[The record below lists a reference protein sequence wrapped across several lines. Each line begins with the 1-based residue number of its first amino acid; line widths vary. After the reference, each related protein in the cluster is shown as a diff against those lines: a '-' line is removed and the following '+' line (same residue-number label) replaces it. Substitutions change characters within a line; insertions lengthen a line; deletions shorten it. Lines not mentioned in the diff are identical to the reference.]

1 MATVLGVLGT
11 AVGNKVMKVADF
23 VQFRCDRERNKLI
36 ISTTDFNAFMCMDYG
51 DLGMAEMDVPDVF
64 LIEFKKL
71 MIIVKA
77 STTADIE
84 FVAGDKRVT
93 VRTNGEYRLNMW
105 ADPSDFPQHDFTYN
119 ELARW
124 PVPEIIAA
132 WSKAVIAV
140 SKDVTKLSY
149 QGVCFDGNFAA
160 TDNRRVSVVV
170 GETETDPMLLP
181 PVFGEVIKHC
191 KNEVSVGPNGSGK
204 TLVVVCEEI
213 GLIASVRL
221 LDAQFQDYRP
231 LIENYSE
238 GTTVTVPKQDLVG
251 AASRLSIFADQL
263 FKVVKLSLL
272 AVEGKLYLDVDI
284 QNEGGG
290 NEAIE
295 VDETNIENLEVGK
308 ILEHKYHIDNL
319 IDGVSAVGSPEGVI
333 LDFQDN
339 GFLWIREGNF
349 YYLLTP
355 IIE

>member
-1 MATVLGVLGT
+1 MSTVLGVLGT

-23 VQFRCDRERNKLI
+23 VQFRCDRERGKLI

-51 DLGMAEMDVPDVF
+51 DLGLAEMDVPDVF
-64 LIEFKKL
+64 LIEFRKL
-71 MIIVKA
+71 MTIVKA

-84 FVAGDKRVT
+84 FVAGDGRIT
-93 VRTNGEYRLNMW
+93 VKTNGEYRLNVW
-105 ADPSDFPQHDFTYN
+105 AEPADFPQHDFAYN
-119 ELARW
+119 ELAKW
-124 PVPEIIAA
+124 PVPEISAA
-132 WSKAVIAV
+132 WGKAVIAV

-149 QGVCFDGNFAA
+149 QGVCYDGNFAA

-170 GETETDPMLLP
+170 GESEADPMLLP

-191 KNEVSVGPNGSGK
+191 KNEVSVGANESGK

-231 LIENYSE
+231 LIDNYSP
-238 GTTVTVPKQDLVG
+238 GITASLFKQDLLG
-251 AASRLSIFADQL
+251 AANRLSIFSDQL
-263 FKVVKLSLL
+263 YKVVKLSLL
-272 AVEGKLYLDVDI
+272 SVEGKLYLDLDI

-295 VDETNIENLEVGK
+295 IDETNLEDIPVGK
-308 ILEHKYHIDNL
+308 ILEHKYHIDNI
-319 IDGVSAVGSPEGVI
+319 IDGVSAVADAGVQ

-355 IIE
+355 IVE

>member
-1 MATVLGVLGT
+1 
-11 AVGNKVMKVADF
+11 MKVADF
-23 VQFRCDRERNKLI
+23 VQFRCDRERNKLM
-36 ISTTDFNAFMCMDYG
+36 ISSTDFNAFLTMDYG

-64 LIEFKKL
+64 LIEFRKL
-71 MIIVKA
+71 MTIVKA

-84 FVAGDKRVT
+84 FIAGKNLIT
-93 VRTNGEYRLNMW
+93 VKTNGEYRLNVW
-105 ADPSDFPQHDFTYN
+105 GEPQDFPQHDFGYE

-124 PVPEIIAA
+124 PVPEISAA
-132 WSKAVIAV
+132 WAKAVIAV
-140 SKDVTKLSY
+140 SKDVTKMSY

-160 TDNRRVSVVV
+160 TDNRRLSVVV
-170 GETETDPMLLP
+170 GEQQSDSMLLP

-191 KNEVSVGPNGSGK
+191 KNEVSVGPNESGK

-221 LDAQFQDYRP
+221 LDAQFQDYRSH
-231 LIENYSE
+231 IDGYQD
-238 GTTVTVPKQDLVG
+238 GTTVTVFKQDLLG
-251 AASRLSIFADQL
+251 AANRLSIFADQL

-272 AVEGKLYLDVDI
+272 VVEDKLYLDIDI

-295 VDETNIENLEVGK
+295 IDETNIETLEVGK

-319 IDGVSAVGSPEGVI
+319 IDGVGAVTDSGVR

-355 IIE
+355 ILE